1 MARSGGNRVPLAAG
15 FRKLGHFPGAK
26 RGCDAIAHLKFTGV
40 DATVAIPQALPF
52 ESTASGQVQTVAF
65 PWRLA
70 VGARTQCVRCND
82 GIG

>member
-40 DATVAIPQALPF
+40 DATVAIPHALSPNPR
-52 ESTASGQVQTVAF
+52 QVAGADGGVSLV
-65 PWRLA
+65 PCSLA
-70 VGARTQCVRCND
+70 GTQCVRCND